1 MKSLFSRCDA
11 SCALIAGCGLL
22 VGLGLVELWRHGLD
36 PVALVAMV
44 LGVSL
49 ALLGLRSARIDRAI
63 FDKIKRLGESIQRG
77 DADYRV
83 TGIDPNHH
91 MAGALWNINEGR
103 DRIEAFFREVDTAFR
118 YVEREQFFRP
128 AQTSGLQGQ
137 YRQTIERINASIA
150 AMEATWSHRQI
161 DAFKANLGE
170 LKTSNLLDNLQ
181 GTQRDL
187 SQITGQMRSVADATS
202 ASVEVATRG
211 RVSIQKVIDNLA
223 RLAPKMS
230 GVRDTATE
238 LGRHSEEV
246 SEILEMIA
254 GIAEQTNLL
263 ALNAAIEAARAGE
276 HGRGFAVVADEV
288 KKLAQRTK
296 EATANVHR
304 VMDQFTASAVQVTSE
319 AVTMSDMAD
328 ESQRIIGDFETD
340 FATFYQNATE
350 THASVTFTQTVS
362 DSSLSKMDHMIYI
375 QHAYRAI
382 ELGDRSDSWQRS
394 EVGPDSCRFGRWYS
408 EGDGA
413 ANFAHLPS
421 YQGIDGPHR
430 AVHDGVHRALHLV
443 AGDWQH
449 SSVLQEQILAAFK
462 DVEDRSDRLMQ
473 LLSGLADEKR
483 HYENPSS
490 DRTGEVDLF

>member
-1 MKSLFSRCDA
+1 MKSLFSRFDA
-11 SCALIAGCGLL
+11 TAALISSCTLL
-22 VGLGLVELWRHGLD
+22 VVLSTVGLVRHGLD
-36 PVALVAMV
+36 PVPMVAIV
-44 LGVSL
+44 VSL
-49 ALLGLRSARIDRAI
+49 VLAFLGLRAIRRDREI
-63 FDKIKRLGESIQRG
+63 FEKIKRLGEAIQCG

-83 TGIDPNHH
+83 TGIDSNHH

-103 DRIEAFFREVDTAFR
+103 DQIEAFFREVDTAFQ
-118 YVEREQFFRP
+118 YVERGQFFRR
-128 AQTSGLQGQ
+128 ALISGLQGQ
-137 YRQTIERINASIA
+137 YRETIERINASIA
-150 AMEATWSHRQI
+150 AMEETWSRRQV
-161 DAFKANLGE
+161 DTFKASLAE
-170 LKTSNLLDNLQ
+170 LKTANLLDNLQ

-223 RLAPKMS
+223 LLAPKMA

-246 SEILEMIA
+246 SEILEMIT

-288 KKLAQRTK
+288 KKLPQRTQ

-304 VMDQFTASAVQVTSE
+304 VMGQFTASAAQVTSE

-328 ESQRIIGDFETD
+328 ASQRIIGDFESD
-340 FATFYQNATE
+340 FATFYQNATA

-375 QHAYRAI
+375 QHAYRAV
-382 ELGDRSDSWQRS
+382 ELGQQSESWQRS
-394 EVGPDSCRFGRWYS
+394 SVGPDSCRFGRWYS

-421 YQGIDGPHR
+421 YQGIDQPHR
-430 AVHDGVHRALHLV
+430 SVHQGVHEALHLV
-443 AGDWQH
+443 GGDWQT
-449 SSVLQEQILAAFK
+449 SPALQERILAAFK
-462 DVEDRSDRLMQ
+462 TVEDRSDELMQ
-473 LLSGLADEKR
+473 LLGGLAEEKR
-483 HYENPSS
+483 HFENPSS